1 MPKDKSNTD
10 YSLIKLDDNCLGGII
25 HVHTGKMK
33 QAEEQQ
39 VTCPKPK
46 VTWPVSE
53 VAGTN
58 QVWCTASPLQ
68 IQRLEGR

>member
-39 VTCPKPK
+39 VTCPNAHSGKPRIQ
-46 VTWPVSE
+46 TQGLLTP
-53 VAGTN
+53 T
-58 QVWCTASPLQ
+58 PLF
-68 IQRLEGR
+68 LVH